1 MSIVAK
7 INQFSQYLRKVIP
20 MLRNFKEMSSN
31 MGTIR
36 KKYNE
41 QAHTLMQFMLP
52 EYERNCLKEYLASEE
67 SLIFFGQK
75 EQAVGEAQTKLKE
88 FGARVELEQL
98 YQSFR
103 REKRE
108 VEAFLEAIKVKED
121 YENAKDRAR
130 QKVKDLELEKQ
141 KIMAGKTSLSSMIKS
156 KSK

>member
-1 MSIVAK
+1 
-7 INQFSQYLRKVIP
+7 

>member
-1 MSIVAK
+1 
-7 INQFSQYLRKVIP
+7 
-20 MLRNFKEMSSN
+20 
-31 MGTIR
+31 
-36 KKYNE
+36 
-41 QAHTLMQFMLP
+41 MQFMLP
-52 EYERNCLKEYLASEE
+52 EYEKNCLKEYLASEE

>member
-52 EYERNCLKEYLASEE
+52 EYEKNCLKEYLASEE